1 MDKVRIAIWD
11 CDNLI
16 WFHLKEESE
25 IVARGLGIRE
35 VPEFS
40 YEYYTFFSNFTSH
53 FKDKK
58 VGIEETYR
66 LIEEKIPVLYFY
78 GYTPRQFLKVVDR
91 LKFLSNEFNEQSLK
105 LIQYLSNKGI
115 KNIVKSD
122 WFRDVQEDM
131 LKEYGLLE
139 YIEELH
145 CCDNAYLK
153 CNPLSAKGIIKPGRE
168 EQYVIIGDSLISD
181 IAFASHTGIKSIW
194 FNRNGENKNETQ
206 YQPTYEV
213 TSLLEVMEMI

>member
-1 MDKVRIAIWD
+1 MKDVRIVIWD

-16 WFHLKEESE
+16 WFHLKEEPE

-35 VPEFS
+35 VPEFLA
-40 YEYYTFFSNFTSH
+40 EYHDFFSNFVKY
-53 FKDKK
+53 FRNKK
-58 VGIEETYR
+58 VTIKETYR
-66 LIEEKIPVLYFY
+66 FIEEKIPILDFY
-78 GYTPRQFLKVVDR
+78 GYTPEQFMKVINR
-91 LKFLSNEFNEQSLK
+91 LKSLCYEFNKESLK

-122 WFRDVQEDM
+122 WFRYVQEDS
-131 LKEYGLLE
+131 LKEYGLLD

-153 CNPLSAKGIIKPGRE
+153 CNPLSAEGIIKSGKE
-168 EQYVIIGDSLISD
+168 ENYVIIGDSLTSD

-194 FNRNGENKNETQ
+194 FNRNGENKNDTQ
-206 YQPTYEV
+206 YQPTFEI
-213 TSLLEVMEMI
+213 TSLLEVMEII